1 MLAVLALV
9 IVALVLALDVF
20 GVVSALVF
28 PADPPLPNGLTLV
41 EHERLAHG
49 LDEWTYESTTL
60 NPCQAAAFFAQAGGT
75 CTIDDALCR
84 DQTYNS
90 PGHSVEVVAECQRVE
105 PFSAFGLR
113 WQATIATRYS
123 RSAEVQDTTVLH
135 IAREIL
141 WGGMPPVTST
151 PPPGP

>member
-1 MLAVLALV
+1 MSNGDLQHG
-9 IVALVLALDVF
+9 IGF
-20 GVVSALVF
+20 KVVGYKLI
-28 PADPPLPNGLTLV
+28 DLYELT
-41 EHERLAHG
+41 EHQH
-49 LDEWTYESTTL
+49 
-60 NPCQAAAFFAQAGGT
+60 
-75 CTIDDALCR
+75 
-84 DQTYNS
+84 TYNS
-90 PGHSVEVVAECQRVE
+90 PGHSVEVVAECQHAE

-141 WGGMPPVTST
+141 WDGMPPVTST